1 MKKRNW
7 EIVSSVIFFASA
19 LWLGTGCHKKI
30 DEPPPYTGT
39 DIQSNLTIRDL
50 RSMHFTG
57 NFEKVL
63 DEFIIEGMVTADD
76 SHDNFYKSIVIQ
88 DSTGGI
94 TIRLDGSGLYN
105 VYPVGT
111 QVFIKLKDL
120 WMGDYAKMI
129 QLGAGVDRSDPAF
142 PELIGIPQPLF
153 DRYIKKGMINH
164 FVIPKTVRFDQLNDS
179 LQSCLV
185 KINDVEFAVADTGKT
200 FGDAINK
207 LSVNNIIKAC
217 SGGSVYLRTS
227 GFAGFAAAKTPRG
240 NGSITA
246 VYSVFRTEKQLLIRD
261 TSDVQMNGLRCTG
274 NGAKI
279 LFSED
284 FERLTANSDLAG
296 NGWKNIPE
304 TGGKYYQAK
313 ATNNNKYAEI
323 SAFATGEPLLV
334 SWLILPMINLANSA
348 NEVLSFQTKD
358 GFDNGA
364 VLQVYASTNYDGGNT
379 PWKAKW
385 VLLKAIISKGNGSGL
400 GNNWVPS
407 ANISLSSFTSNL
419 HIAFRYE
426 GADPGNVFDKH
437 TTTFQLD
444 DVKIVGN

>member
-1 MKKRNW
+1 
-7 EIVSSVIFFASA
+7 
-19 LWLGTGCHKKI
+19 
-30 DEPPPYTGT
+30 
-39 DIQSNLTIRDL
+39 
-50 RSMHFTG
+50 
-57 NFEKVL
+57 
-63 DEFIIEGMVTADD
+63 
-76 SHDNFYKSIVIQ
+76 
-88 DSTGGI
+88 
-94 TIRLDGSGLYN
+94 
-105 VYPVGT
+105 
-111 QVFIKLKDL
+111 
-120 WMGDYAKMI
+120 
-129 QLGAGVDRSDPAF
+129 
-142 PELIGIPQPLF
+142 
-153 DRYIKKGMINH
+153 
-164 FVIPKTVRFDQLNDS
+164 
-179 LQSCLV
+179 
-185 KINDVEFAVADTGKT
+185 
-200 FGDAINK
+200 
-207 LSVNNIIKAC
+207 
-217 SGGSVYLRTS
+217 
-227 GFAGFAAAKTPRG
+227 
-240 NGSITA
+240 
-246 VYSVFRTEKQLLIRD
+246 
-261 TSDVQMNGLRCTG
+261 MNGFRCTG

-364 VLQVYASTNYDGGNT
+364 LLQVYASTNYDGGNT

-407 ANISLSSFTSNL
+407 ANISLSSFTGNL